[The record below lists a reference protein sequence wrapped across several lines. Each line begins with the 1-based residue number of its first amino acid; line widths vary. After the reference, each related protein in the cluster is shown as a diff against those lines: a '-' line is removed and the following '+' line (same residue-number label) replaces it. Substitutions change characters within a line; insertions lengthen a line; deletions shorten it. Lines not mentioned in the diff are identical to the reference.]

1 VHLESFFEFIDG
13 ATGFGEVKNNTIED
27 NVISGNTS
35 NGVAIT
41 GDAATE
47 NLVVSNK
54 IGTDVNG
61 GTALPNEL
69 AGVFIGSGAN
79 QNIVGG
85 IEEESRNVISGN
97 NREGVFIAGD
107 QTDGNSVF
115 GNLIGTNSF
124 GTQPIPNREN
134 SVRISGGAKS
144 NSLVFNVISGCGC
157 R

>member
-1 VHLESFFEFIDG
+1 MHLEIFFEFING

-27 NVISGNTS
+27 NVIFGNTS

-69 AGVFIGSGAN
+69 AGVFIGSAAN

-97 NREGVFIAGD
+97 
-107 QTDGNSVF
+107 
-115 GNLIGTNSF
+115 
-124 GTQPIPNREN
+124 
-134 SVRISGGAKS
+134 K
-144 NSLVFNVISGCGC
+144 
-157 R
+157 